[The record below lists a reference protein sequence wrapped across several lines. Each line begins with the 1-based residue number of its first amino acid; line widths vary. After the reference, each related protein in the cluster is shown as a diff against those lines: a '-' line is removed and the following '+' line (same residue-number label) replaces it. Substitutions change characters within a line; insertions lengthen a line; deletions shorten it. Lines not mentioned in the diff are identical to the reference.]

1 MRMSSTL
8 LTMPNNKS
16 QEIVIGFDPGLAITG
31 YGVIQGDR
39 VLEYGVLRT
48 PAKQPVGDR
57 LVLLYN
63 QLQELLGRYA
73 ITKAGC
79 EKLYFAKNVT
89 TAFDVGQ
96 ARGVIVLA
104 LAQHKIP
111 LLEFTPLQVKQGL
124 TGYGGADKQQIQYM
138 VQSVFHL
145 AELPR
150 PDDAADALA
159 IALTTQTYVQL
170 A

>member
-1 MRMSSTL
+1 ML
-8 LTMPNNKS
+8 NKS
-16 QEIVIGFDPGLAITG
+16 SNDIIVGFDPGLAITG

-48 PAKQPVGDR
+48 PAKTPVGDR
-57 LVLLYN
+57 LVLLHD
-63 QLQELLGRYA
+63 QLQELLDRYPIA
-73 ITKAGC
+73 RAGC

-89 TAFDVGQ
+89 TALDVGQ
-96 ARGVIVLA
+96 ARGIIVLG
-104 LAQHKIP
+104 LAQRNIP

-138 VQSVFHL
+138 VQTVFHL
-145 AELPR
+145 AELPK

-159 IALTTQTYVQL
+159 IALTTQTYVSL
-170 A
+170 D